1 LKAGIESRIE
11 AVKETIQG
19 LADWLN
25 NIWQTAQ
32 DAHSPSKVWWQF
44 GFDLMSGLA
53 NGISDSATM
62 PVSSI
67 ENLFKD
73 LDVASTAGIITA
85 MGNAVTAISKSIAP
99 AIKALEE
106 LQKFNVPR
114 GVLGKFEE
122 LLFQIN
128 WVVRG
133 FAAFAW
139 KLGDKSLNEAQKFAE
154 VFLGLSDVI
163 YNLGDILAHIKR
175 VEIPTGI
182 ADKFDKLVAEAHSL
196 VMIFATATSELE
208 EEAAPQIIAYVD
220 AASAIFDLVEKAI
233 ESMQFLT
240 GVDMKAILKD
250 GYHLRDQMIIFRNI
264 VRSTMREFS
273 LAAAEIDAEMS
284 DAVGALA
291 TAAES
296 VFGLVEVVIEKAKF
310 LSDADL
316 SVILKDG
323 YHLHDQ
329 TIIFRN
335 IVRSTMRLFAEA
347 AKEMR
352 TDGINAVQEYIGAA
366 RDVFGIIEEA
376 LTAIGLIAEYTGFAE
391 LLPKIELFRSD
402 LMDVAT
408 ELINAI
414 GGMSLDMQ
422 EMLRTSGSLAE
433 NVTSVLGVIAPALE
447 ALASISD
454 YVRLDNLWVLMLE
467 FGESLLQLMY
477 GLNRSMGE
485 INLYIGAE
493 ILKTSAEISDSI
505 NSVLGV
511 IQPAL
516 EALAGLREFVRFD
529 DLWVKLIEFGQELLY
544 LVYGLN
550 RSLGEV
556 NKYIGLEVLKTA
568 AEIATNVTTV
578 IGVVGPA
585 LEALGNIGEFVKVE
599 NMNAKLTEFMD
610 QLSDAIGG
618 EQGLVARLNEI
629 AGLVGEVEIE
639 TASNFATSVAAILGN
654 VMDAFRTLGEMA
666 NTDMPGGLKSILTD
680 MVSVLKSAIPDAAL
694 AGYDFGT
701 AWINGVREA
710 LGAFTLET
718 GLGGTGGG
726 LAVATAG
733 VATAGGLTTNLN
745 VGGLTFNTTISNQM
759 DEEEFH
765 FRVVETIRSLV

>member
-1 LKAGIESRIE
+1 
-11 AVKETIQG
+11 
-19 LADWLN
+19 
-25 NIWQTAQ
+25 
-32 DAHSPSKVWWQF
+32 
-44 GFDLMSGLA
+44 
-53 NGISDSATM
+53 
-62 PVSSI
+62 
-67 ENLFKD
+67 
-73 LDVASTAGIITA
+73 
-85 MGNAVTAISKSIAP
+85 
-99 AIKALEE
+99 
-106 LQKFNVPR
+106 
-114 GVLGKFEE
+114 
-122 LLFQIN
+122 
-128 WVVRG
+128 
-133 FAAFAW
+133 
-139 KLGDKSLNEAQKFAE
+139 
-154 VFLGLSDVI
+154 
-163 YNLGDILAHIKR
+163 
-175 VEIPTGI
+175 
-182 ADKFDKLVAEAHSL
+182 
-196 VMIFATATSELE
+196 
-208 EEAAPQIIAYVD
+208 
-220 AASAIFDLVEKAI
+220 
-233 ESMQFLT
+233 
-240 GVDMKAILKD
+240 
-250 GYHLRDQMIIFRNI
+250 
-264 VRSTMREFS
+264 
-273 LAAAEIDAEMS
+273 
-284 DAVGALA
+284 
-291 TAAES
+291 
-296 VFGLVEVVIEKAKF
+296 
-310 LSDADL
+310 
-316 SVILKDG
+316 
-323 YHLHDQ
+323 
-329 TIIFRN
+329 
-335 IVRSTMRLFAEA
+335 
-347 AKEMR
+347 
-352 TDGINAVQEYIGAA
+352 
-366 RDVFGIIEEA
+366 
-376 LTAIGLIAEYTGFAE
+376 
-391 LLPKIELFRSD
+391 
-402 LMDVAT
+402 
-408 ELINAI
+408 
-414 GGMSLDMQ
+414 
-422 EMLRTSGSLAE
+422 
-433 NVTSVLGVIAPALE
+433 
-447 ALASISD
+447 
-454 YVRLDNLWVLMLE
+454 
-467 FGESLLQLMY
+467 
-477 GLNRSMGE
+477 
-485 INLYIGAE
+485 
-493 ILKTSAEISDSI
+493 
-505 NSVLGV
+505 VLGV

>member
-1 LKAGIESRIE
+1 
-11 AVKETIQG
+11 
-19 LADWLN
+19 
-25 NIWQTAQ
+25 
-32 DAHSPSKVWWQF
+32 
-44 GFDLMSGLA
+44 
-53 NGISDSATM
+53 
-62 PVSSI
+62 
-67 ENLFKD
+67 
-73 LDVASTAGIITA
+73 
-85 MGNAVTAISKSIAP
+85 
-99 AIKALEE
+99 
-106 LQKFNVPR
+106 
-114 GVLGKFEE
+114 
-122 LLFQIN
+122 
-128 WVVRG
+128 
-133 FAAFAW
+133 
-139 KLGDKSLNEAQKFAE
+139 
-154 VFLGLSDVI
+154 
-163 YNLGDILAHIKR
+163 
-175 VEIPTGI
+175 
-182 ADKFDKLVAEAHSL
+182 
-196 VMIFATATSELE
+196 
-208 EEAAPQIIAYVD
+208 
-220 AASAIFDLVEKAI
+220 
-233 ESMQFLT
+233 
-240 GVDMKAILKD
+240 
-250 GYHLRDQMIIFRNI
+250 
-264 VRSTMREFS
+264 
-273 LAAAEIDAEMS
+273 
-284 DAVGALA
+284 
-291 TAAES
+291 
-296 VFGLVEVVIEKAKF
+296 
-310 LSDADL
+310 
-316 SVILKDG
+316 
-323 YHLHDQ
+323 
-329 TIIFRN
+329 
-335 IVRSTMRLFAEA
+335 
-347 AKEMR
+347 MR

-433 NVTSVLGVIAPALE
+433 NVTSVLSVIAPALE

-629 AGLVGEVEIE
+629 AGLVGEVE
-639 TASNFATSVAAILGN
+639 
-654 VMDAFRTLGEMA
+654 M